1 VPPKVNIFIW
11 KLCRDALPTK
21 KCKAVRRMEVEDV
34 CDLCGLE
41 AETGFHPTVVCP
53 QAYNLRQV
61 MRHRR
66 NLPNENMFCWL
77 LLLLDRCT
85 KEQRDLTKLLLWRA
99 WSVHNNI
106 THQADPTS
114 ITDSEHFL
122 LALVKSLQEDRQHDT
137 VKSKGKRNCGV
148 SDNGKEMVTDPKLS
162 PGPTAWVCPPD
173 DWIKINVDGSFV
185 EQTGE
190 AGVGV
195 IARNSKG
202 EVIFSAWRVLFR

>member
-1 VPPKVNIFIW
+1 
-11 KLCRDALPTK
+11 
-21 KCKAVRRMEVEDV
+21 
-34 CDLCGLE
+34 
-41 AETGFHPTVVCP
+41 
-53 QAYNLRQV
+53 
-61 MRHRR
+61 
-66 NLPNENMFCWL
+66 
-77 LLLLDRCT
+77 
-85 KEQRDLTKLLLWRA
+85 
-99 WSVHNNI
+99 
-106 THQADPTS
+106 
-114 ITDSEHFL
+114 
-122 LALVKSLQEDRQHDT
+122 